1 MTDDVETKELG
12 LAKKEIEENK
22 KNEKEKV
29 EETVTMP
36 PWEQHSAVISM
47 PRFDYNAPSSLM
59 DYSHSGFFITCSIST
74 PRRRVCALSRGW
86 AHRSSSTLLGQCAQG
101 HTGSTLRAGYIRS
114 LSTSSSE
121 NSETSNAK
129 KRKICSGEVGSGN
142 GAESKRTN
150 DGSGESTREATPSSP
165 KMDVIEEKGILS
177 LVKLTR
183 SGLLLFTFPR
193 SCSPD
198 TVDIVS
204 KIFESLGSG
213 NLKPLVWCHRI
224 FPIQA
229 TCLLKDEDL
238 RTVVSKLVQDFVG
251 REQNKFEKPLKFAVG
266 YNRRGVD
273 ETEMKNKKTDP
284 KYTDLLALLDRN
296 KCFSVVAGVV
306 KEIVADAVVDLKSP
320 ELGVFIEVLPVSGIP
335 NGSLVVAVSVLPHNL
350 FTSKP
355 KLCVKALTADTK
367 TANGEN

>member
-59 DYSHSGFFITCSIST
+59 DYSHSGFFITCSIK
-74 PRRRVCALSRGW
+74 
-86 AHRSSSTLLGQCAQG
+86 
-101 HTGSTLRAGYIRS
+101 
-114 LSTSSSE
+114 
-121 NSETSNAK
+121 TSNAK

>member
-12 LAKKEIEENK
+12 LAKQEIEENK
-22 KNEKEKV
+22 KNEKEKE
-29 EETVTMP
+29 EETVTMT
-36 PWEQHSAVISM
+36 PWEQHSAVISI

-59 DYSHSGFFITCSIST
+59 EYSHSGFFITCSIKREKSAT
-74 PRRRVCALSRGW
+74 KEVISVLAK
-86 AHRSSSTLLGQCAQG
+86 
-101 HTGSTLRAGYIRS
+101 YIRS

-129 KRKICSGEVGSGN
+129 KRKICSGDLGSGN

-204 KIFESLGSG
+204 KIFESSCSG

-229 TCLLKDEDL
+229 TCLLKEEDL
-238 RTVVSKLVQDFVG
+238 RTVVSKLVQEFVG

-284 KYTDLLALLDRN
+284 KYSDLLVLLDRN

-320 ELGVFIEVLPVSGIP
+320 ELGVFIEVLPVSGMP

>member
-1 MTDDVETKELG
+1 MTDDVETTELG
-12 LAKKEIEENK
+12 LAKQEIEENK

-29 EETVTMP
+29 EETVTMT

-59 DYSHSGFFITCSIST
+59 EYSHSGFFITCSIKREKSAT
-74 PRRRVCALSRGW
+74 KEVISVLAK
-86 AHRSSSTLLGQCAQG
+86 
-101 HTGSTLRAGYIRS
+101 YIRS

-129 KRKICSGEVGSGN
+129 KRKICTGEVGSGN

-150 DGSGESTREATPSSP
+150 DGSVGSTREATPSSP

-204 KIFESLGSG
+204 KIFESLGSE

-229 TCLLKDEDL
+229 TCLLKEEDL

-284 KYTDLLALLDRN
+284 KYTDLLVLLDRN

-320 ELGVFIEVLPVSGIP
+320 ELGVFIEVLPVSGMP